1 MRLVAASALL
11 LLVLGLIAVAALAF
25 PFWQSPPEVRAQGD
39 PARGEYVLRMG
50 GCVECHTA
58 EPEGSPFLAGGRAL
72 KTPFGTFHTPNIT
85 PDPKTGIGG
94 WSTGDFILAMVEGV
108 SPGGQHYFPAF
119 PYTSYT
125 HMSDNDLVDLK
136 AYLDTVKPVERA
148 VPAHELDFPYGFRP
162 LLGGWKLLFFDDG
175 AFQPDPSRSDA
186 WNRGAYL
193 VNGPGHCGE
202 CHTPRNAFGAR
213 VADRFLAGTADGPEG
228 KSVPNITPHKEDGIG
243 GWSKTDIVFA
253 LQTSILPDGDVL
265 GGAMGQVVEES
276 TSHLERADLE
286 AIAEYLLSL
295 EPVAGKPPRQDE
307 ESEDNS
313 T

>member
-1 MRLVAASALL
+1 MRLIAASALL
-11 LLVLGLIAVAALAF
+11 LLVIGLIAVAAVAF
-25 PFWQSPPEVRAQGD
+25 PIWHPVPDVQARGD

-72 KTPFGTFHTPNIT
+72 ETPFGTFHTPNIT

-94 WSTGDFILAMVEGV
+94 WSTGAFVLAMVEGI

-125 HMSDNDLVDLK
+125 RMSERDLVDLK
-136 AYLDTVKPVERA
+136 AYLETVQPVERA
-148 VPAHELDFPYGFRP
+148 VPLHELDFPYEFRP
-162 LLGGWKLLFFDDG
+162 LLGAWKLLFFEEG
-175 AFQPDPSRSDA
+175 AFQPDPSRSEA

-193 VNGPGHCGE
+193 VNGPAHCSE
-202 CHTPRNAFGAR
+202 CHTARNAFGAP
-213 VADRFLAGTADGPEG
+213 VAERFLAGTTDGPDG
-228 KSVPNITPHKEDGIG
+228 KPVPNITPHRQDGIG

-295 EPVAGKPPRQDE
+295 EPVAGKPAA
-307 ESEDNS
+307 EDKKA
-313 T
+313 